1 MPWERAQYSVEVRA
15 GCAPVNSEDDVQT
28 EFATHGKAILI
39 GEHSVVYGYNA
50 MCMPL
55 KELTLSTTVKPQSEG
70 PSLFTT
76 HYHGLFSQ
84 APSDYDGLHF
94 LVDGLILD
102 QHLDEKVA
110 LTYEGEIPMERGL
123 GSSAAV
129 ALGTVRAINSYYS
142 LGMDD
147 HDIVA
152 WANKAENI
160 THGSASGLDVATVK
174 SDHVVS
180 FNKTDGPQEITSDL
194 GAYLVISDTG
204 ELGSTK
210 EAVSQVRHQIGENPA
225 KKSSMSH
232 LGELANSALDAWRSH
247 DVNQMGSIFNAAQEI
262 LTNFALST
270 KAIDRINSTALA
282 NGAVGSK
289 LSGSGLGG
297 VVISLVRDSRTAQQ
311 LRRKLSGIARDVWV
325 EAI

>member
-1 MPWERAQYSVEVRA
+1 MHAEFGAQSHVVVHDEA
-15 GCAPVNSEDDVQT
+15 GADGSKT
-28 EFATHGKAILI
+28 THGKTILI

-50 MCMPL
+50 LCMPL
-55 KELTLSTTVKPQSEG
+55 KELTLTTTVKPEDAG
-70 PSLFTT
+70 PSLFTN

-84 APSDYDGLHF
+84 APADYDGLHF

-102 QHLDEKVA
+102 QHLPEKVS
-110 LTYEGEIPMERGL
+110 LNYEGEIPMERGL

-142 LGMDD
+142 LGMDES
-147 HDIVA
+147 DIVT

-174 SDHVVS
+174 SDHLVS
-180 FNKTDGPQEITSDL
+180 FNKTDGPQEITSEL

-210 EAVSQVRHQIGENPA
+210 AAVSQVREQIGASAA
-225 KKSSMSH
+225 KKSSMDR
-232 LGELANSALDAWRSH
+232 LGDLADDAIEAWSGR
-247 DVNQMGSIFNAAQEI
+247 DVSQLGSIFNRAQEI
-262 LTNFALST
+262 LRDFALST
-270 KAIDRINSTALA
+270 RAIDRINALALA

-297 VVISLVRDSRTAQQ
+297 VVISLVRDSRTAQRLHDQ
-311 LRRKLSGIARDVWV
+311 LSSVARNVWV

>member
-1 MPWERAQYSVEVRA
+1 VEVRA
-15 GCAPVNSEDDVQT
+15 AYSRLVDSEDYVQT
-28 EFATHGKAILI
+28 EFVSHGKTILI

-50 MCMPL
+50 LCMPL
-55 KELTLSTTVKPQSEG
+55 KELTLATTLAPEDEG
-70 PSLFTT
+70 PSLFTNN
-76 HYHGLFSQ
+76 YHGLFAD

-102 QHLDEKVA
+102 QHLPEKVS
-110 LTYEGEIPMERGL
+110 LNYEGEIPMERGL

-147 HDIVA
+147 HDIVE

-180 FNKTDGPQEITSDL
+180 FNKADGPQEITSEL

-204 ELGSTK
+204 QLGSTK
-210 EAVSQVRHQIGENPA
+210 EAVSQVREQISASSA
-225 KKSSMSH
+225 KKSSMDH
-232 LGELANSALDAWRSH
+232 LGELANNAIEAWGNR
-247 DVNQMGSIFNAAQEI
+247 DVNAMGSIFNHAQEI
-262 LTNFALST
+262 LTNFSLST
-270 KAIDRINSTALA
+270 RAIDRINRTALD

-297 VVISLVRDSRTAQQ
+297 VVISLVNDAHAAMH
-311 LRRKLSGIARDVWV
+311 LRSKLLGIARDVWI

>member
-1 MPWERAQYSVEVRA
+1 MQA
-15 GCAPVNSEDDVQT
+15 

-50 MCMPL
+50 LCMPL
-55 KELTLSTTVKPQSEG
+55 KELTLTTTVAAQDEG
-70 PSLFTT
+70 PSLFTNN
-76 HYHGLFSQ
+76 YHGLFSQ
-84 APSDYDGLHF
+84 APEEYNGLHF

-102 QHLDEKVA
+102 QHLPEKVS
-110 LTYEGEIPMERGL
+110 LNYEGEIPMERGL

-142 LGMDD
+142 LDMDE
-147 HDIVA
+147 HDIVT

-174 SDHVVS
+174 SDHLVS
-180 FNKTDGPQEITSDL
+180 FNKTDGPQEITSEL

-204 ELGSTK
+204 QLGSTK
-210 EAVSQVRHQIGENPA
+210 TAVSQVREQVSTSAE
-225 KKSSMSH
+225 KKSSMDR
-232 LGELANSALDAWRSH
+232 LGDLADTAIDAWGSH
-247 DVNQMGSIFNAAQEI
+247 DINQLGAVFNRAQEI
-262 LTNFALST
+262 LTNFSLST
-270 KAIDRINSTALA
+270 RAIDRINHMALEE
-282 NGAVGSK
+282 GAVGSK

-297 VVISLVRDSRTAQQ
+297 VVISLVRDSKTAQL
-311 LRRKLSGIARDVWV
+311 LRQSLRAVARNVWI

>member
-1 MPWERAQYSVEVRA
+1 MQA
-15 GCAPVNSEDDVQT
+15 
-28 EFATHGKAILI
+28 EFATHGKTILI

-50 MCMPL
+50 LCMPL
-55 KELTLSTTVKPQSEG
+55 KKLTLTTTVRPEEDG
-70 PSLFTT
+70 PSLFTNN
-76 HYHGLFSQ
+76 YHGLFSQ

-102 QHLDEKVA
+102 QQLPEKVS
-110 LTYEGEIPMERGL
+110 LNYEGEIPMERGL

-142 LGMDD
+142 LAMSED
-147 HDIVA
+147 DIVE

-180 FNKTDGPQEITSDL
+180 FNKADGPQELTSEL

-210 EAVSQVRHQIGENPA
+210 EAVSQVRMQMSESAA
-225 KKSSMSH
+225 KKSSMDR
-232 LGELANSALDAWRSH
+232 LGDLANSALEAWNSR
-247 DVNQMGSIFNAAQEI
+247 DVNGMGSIFNHAQEI
-262 LTNFALST
+262 LTNFSLST
-270 KAIDRINSTALA
+270 RAIDRINDLALS
-282 NGAVGSK
+282 NGALGSK

-297 VVISLVRDSRTAQQ
+297 VVISLVRDSHTAHL
-311 LRRKLSGIARDVWV
+311 LREKLQGVARDVWV